1 MYSKMDINKI
11 FDLFDQ
17 SSSSSPSIEENE
29 QLFDLKNTPVFWL
42 GMFKKIIISNNL
54 LYFQLNSILPDGVDA
69 KALTNN
75 VIYNRSWEFIEKIDI
90 SKATHMDALKLLA
103 DNTFIKCFGLA
114 ISYYESNEEYEKCAH
129 LKKIQDRAREFA
141 NKA

>member
-1 MYSKMDINKI
+1 
-11 FDLFDQ
+11 
-17 SSSSSPSIEENE
+17 
-29 QLFDLKNTPVFWL
+29 
-42 GMFKKIIISNNL
+42 
-54 LYFQLNSILPDGVDA
+54 
-69 KALTNN
+69 
-75 VIYNRSWEFIEKIDI
+75 
-90 SKATHMDALKLLA
+90 MDALKLLA